1 MKHSTSEKNSI
12 GILKCMHPL
21 LARFSDFL
29 SEVSEMNN
37 SINTIIIGGGQCGLS
52 VSYYLKQHNH
62 DHLILEKAH
71 QPAEIWRERW
81 DSFTLN
87 TPNWMVTLPGAPY
100 EGDHPDHFM
109 TREEIVAF
117 FEDYIERFNLP
128 IHYGIEVQAVDSCST
143 GFKVTTDHGVYKTK
157 NVVIATGFYQKPK
170 FPTCSQNI
178 SKNIQQIH
186 SSDYKNPSSLKK
198 GNVLVVGS
206 SQSGAQIAEELNQ
219 AGRTV
224 YLSVSSAGRV
234 PRRYRG
240 KDVTQWE
247 EEIGYYK
254 RTVNQLKSP
263 KDRFGSSAHTTG
275 KDGGHTINLHQF
287 ARDGI
292 KLLGRVVNAERDTI
306 TLAPTLHQNLA
317 KADQFEAEFLKE
329 VDQYIE
335 THHLD
340 IPKET
345 VPHLTDG
352 FDVEEI
358 SELNLLDAAIETII
372 WATGFS
378 FDFNWIHFPVVDPM
392 GCPVQWRGIS
402 RCPGLYFIGLPFLH
416 TGISSLIAG
425 AGADAAFIA
434 DVILSNKPIDIE
446 TKHVHSLVNI

>member
-1 MKHSTSEKNSI
+1 MDKTVDT
-12 GILKCMHPL
+12 L
-21 LARFSDFL
+21 
-29 SEVSEMNN
+29 
-37 SINTIIIGGGQCGLS
+37 IIGGGQCGLS
-52 VSYYLKQHNH
+52 VSYFLKQYNH
-62 DHLILEKAH
+62 DHLILEKAD
-71 QPAEIWRERW
+71 QPAEVWRQRW

-100 EGDHPDHFM
+100 EGDQPDHFM
-109 TREEIVAF
+109 TRDEIVAF
-117 FEDYIERFNLP
+117 FENYIKRFDLP
-128 IHYGIEVQAVDSCST
+128 IRYGIDVQALDSCIT
-143 GFKVTTDHGVYKTK
+143 GFQVSTNHGIYKAQ

-170 FPTCSQNI
+170 FPACSHHI
-178 SKNIQQIH
+178 SDQVQQIH
-186 SSDYKNPSSLKK
+186 SSDYQNPLSIPK

-263 KDRFGSSAHTTG
+263 MDRFGSSAHTTG

-292 KLLGRVVNAERDTI
+292 KLLGRVDSTEGETI
-306 TLAPTLHQNLA
+306 ILAPNLHHNLA
-317 KADQFEAEFLKE
+317 KADQFEANFLKE

-335 THHLD
+335 MHQLD
-340 IPKET
+340 IPEET
-345 VPHLTDG
+345 LPMLTDG

-358 SELNLLDAAIETII
+358 SELNLTDAGIQTII

-378 FDFNWIHFPVVDPM
+378 FDFSWIHFPVVDAM

-425 AGADAAFIA
+425 AGPDAAYIA
-434 DVILSNKPIDIE
+434 NVILSNQPIDIE
-446 TKHVHSLVNI
+446 TKHIHSLVNI